1 MFGKKKEK
9 QKEAP
14 VKPNRFKIEMALE
27 RCKESI
33 QGLLDQYSKT
43 EQEYIRKMVDLK
55 KEGRAAEAERYKQKL
70 KMLFARQ
77 TKMNDLMDQVEQ
89 FGYMI
94 DEAFAKN
101 DVYQS
106 LGMVLGEA
114 NKVSVAPELKQILSD
129 VKAFEETFTTGLNKM
144 DSIFGKIS
152 RTVEDVNETTA
163 TAQDAEIEARVNAR
177 LAKVDEETTATAA
190 AENEETLSIFR

>member
-55 KEGRAAEAERYKQKL
+55 KEGRLAEAERYKQKL

-177 LAKVDEETTATAA
+177 LAKVDEETTATAV

>member
-55 KEGRAAEAERYKQKL
+55 KEGRLAEAERYKQKL

-190 AENEETLSIFR
+190 AENEETFSVYH

>member
-55 KEGRAAEAERYKQKL
+55 KEGRVAEAERYKQKL

>member
-55 KEGRAAEAERYKQKL
+55 KEGRLAEAERYKQKL

-177 LAKVDEETTATAA
+177 LAKVDEETAATAA

>member
-55 KEGRAAEAERYKQKL
+55 KEGRLAEAERYKQKL

-89 FGYMI
+89 YGYMI

>member
-55 KEGRAAEAERYKQKL
+55 KEGRLAEAERYKQKL

-114 NKVSVAPELKQILSD
+114 NKVRVAPELKQILSD

>member
-55 KEGRAAEAERYKQKL
+55 KEGRLAEAERYKQKL

>member
-55 KEGRAAEAERYKQKL
+55 KEGGLAEAERYKQKL